1 MLKMGWLRRSRFIIV
16 LTDRIV
22 DEGFMNM
29 WIESISIKSNLSC
42 YFRRKIVLNI
52 NKKLSIPQILF
63 TAFFVAT
70 SITVSDSFIEWDK
83 PIYHGIYAGVL
94 FIVGVVFAKVI
105 FKDK

>member
-1 MLKMGWLRRSRFIIV
+1 MVELLVELTEVSGRRIYEYG
-16 LTDRIV
+16 DRIKKY
-22 DEGFMNM
+22 
-29 WIESISIKSNLSC
+29 KSNLAC
-42 YFRRKIVLNI
+42 YFRGKIVLKI

-70 SITVSDSFIEWDK
+70 LITVSDSFIEWDK

-94 FIVGVVFAKVI
+94 FIVGVVIAKVI